1 LVETQLKINNLKK
14 IEEILLNFK
23 PNELLKMRCTE
34 PVIKKIPKIRVIS
47 KRTKGTYAETI
58 PALIGDLMNQ
68 ISSKENQ
75 EQFVKIT
82 GPIMYICHD
91 IEYKEKDADIE
102 VAVPIS
108 GRITIQSED
117 IEVKNL
123 PEETVLSIVYTGPYD
138 EIGMG
143 YQKIFEHTIKD
154 NYKLKGAAREL
165 YLNDPNETT
174 PENYLTEIQQLIIE
188 NNNFR

>member
-1 LVETQLKINNLKK
+1 MYRTSYKEN
-14 IEEILLNFK
+14 
-23 PNELLKMRCTE
+23 
-34 PVIKKIPKIRVIS
+34 S
-47 KRTKGTYAETI
+47 KNYAETI

-123 PEETVLSIVYTGPYD
+123 PEETVLS
-138 EIGMG
+138 
-143 YQKIFEHTIKD
+143 
-154 NYKLKGAAREL
+154 
-165 YLNDPNETT
+165 
-174 PENYLTEIQQLIIE
+174 
-188 NNNFR
+188 